1 MNMTKKNILTVV
13 AVLVLSP
20 LIISSLIHYF
30 QNRAK
35 TNGGITVVV
44 PSKPYET
51 AG

>member
-1 MNMTKKNILTVV
+1 MKKKNLLTLV

-35 TNGGITVVV
+35 KNGVVTVLV
-44 PSKPYET
+44 PSEPYET
-51 AG
+51 TG